1 MVEQLKQKAAASK
14 EQKQQQLL
22 EESKKIEIE
31 KNLIEEA
38 TSK

>member
-1 MVEQLKQKAAASK
+1 MVEQLKQKEAASK
-14 EQKQQQLL
+14 EQKQQLL
-22 EESKKIEIE
+22 EESKKIEKE